1 MNIAIAS
8 GKGGTGKT
16 TVSSS
21 VAYVLSEIGNRV
33 SLYDCDVEEP
43 NDHIFLKPE
52 NITEEVVEVGI
63 PQLDEEKCNSCGKCS
78 NICEF
83 NSIFYT
89 NGKPLFFHDICHS
102 CRLCERI
109 CPQGAIKMVPKR
121 IGVTNKG
128 KTENIEIKWGVLD
141 IGQVLTT
148 KVIEKVLE
156 GFQGNKRINII
167 DSPPGTSCA
176 VVASVKEADI
186 VVLVTEPTPFG
197 LHDLDVAVRM
207 CRKMGKKVVVI
218 INRSDLGDNKVKD
231 YCSENNIR
239 VIGEIPYIDE
249 VARIYSRG
257 ELIVKKIPAIRNRF
271 LTIALNILSEAGV

>member
-16 TVSSS
+16 TVATS
-21 VAYVLSEIGNRV
+21 VAYVLSEIGNKV
-33 SLYDCDVEEP
+33 SVFDCDVEEP
-43 NDHIFLKPE
+43 NDHIFLGPE
-52 NITEEVVEVGI
+52 NIIEEVVEVGMPELI
-63 PQLDEEKCNSCGKCS
+63 EEKCNSCGKCS
-78 NICEF
+78 DICQF

-89 NGKPLFFHDICHS
+89 NGKPLFFSDICHS

-109 CPQGAIKMVPKR
+109 CPEDAIKMVPKR
-121 IGVTNKG
+121 IGVTKKG
-128 KTENIEIKWGVLD
+128 RVENIFIRWGVLD

-156 GFQGNKRINII
+156 GLEGNKRINII
-167 DSPPGTSCA
+167 DSPPGTSCSA
-176 VVASVKEADI
+176 VASVKEADI

-207 CRKMGKKVVVI
+207 TRQMGKKIVVI
-218 INRSDLGDNKVKD
+218 INRSDLGDNKVKE
-231 YCSENNIR
+231 YCAKNNIR
-239 VIGEIPYIDE
+239 IIGEIPYIDE
-249 VARIYSRG
+249 VAKIYSKG

-271 LTIALNILSEAGV
+271 LTIALNILSEAGI

>member
-21 VAYVLSEIGNRV
+21 VAYVLSEIGNKV
-33 SLYDCDVEEP
+33 SLFDCDVEEP

-52 NITEEVVEVGI
+52 NIIEEIVEVGI
-63 PQLDEEKCNSCGKCS
+63 PQLDEEKCNSCSKCS

-128 KTENIEIKWGVLD
+128 LVDNIEIKWGVLD

-156 GFQGNKRINII
+156 GFQNNKRINII

-207 CRKMGKKVVVI
+207 CEKMDKKVVVI

-231 YCSENNIR
+231 YCSEKNIR